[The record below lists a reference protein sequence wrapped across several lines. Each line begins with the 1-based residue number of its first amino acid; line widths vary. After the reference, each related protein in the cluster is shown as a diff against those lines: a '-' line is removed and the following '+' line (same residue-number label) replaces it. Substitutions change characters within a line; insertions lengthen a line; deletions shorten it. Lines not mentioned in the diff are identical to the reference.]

1 MKKKMKISDI
11 ILPNKSINYFVMTV
25 MMFGMISGSIFLM
38 MLSKSDKGLVTE
50 QIGSFFEKVSNGS
63 IQFGLAL
70 RNSLIFNYLFVFIIW
85 GLGLS
90 MIGLIVN
97 IFITY
102 IKGFLVGFSVSSI
115 FLTYGYKGI
124 PASIIYVFPSQIFSV
139 IVVSVLSIYSIMFSF
154 SLLRVIF
161 SKRGNHKV
169 MIKRYL
175 IILMMAIVVCF
186 ISSLLEVYAFPNI
199 LKLFVKIYIS

>member
-1 MKKKMKISDI
+1 MKISDI

-25 MMFGMISGSIFLM
+25 MMFGVISGSIFLM
-38 MLSKSDKGLVTE
+38 MLSESDKGLVTE
-50 QIGSFFEKVSNGS
+50 QIGNFFEKVSNGS

-70 RNSLIFNYLFVFIIW
+70 RNSLIFNYLFVFI
-85 GLGLS
+85 
-90 MIGLIVN
+90 
-97 IFITY
+97 FITY
-102 IKGFLVGFSVSSI
+102 IKCFLVGFSVSYI

-124 PASIIYVFPSQIFSV
+124 PASIIYVFPSQVFSI

-175 IILMMAIVVCF
+175 IILMMAIVTCF
-186 ISSLLEVYAFPNI
+186 ISSLLEVYAFPYI

>member
-1 MKKKMKISDI
+1 MKISDI

-50 QIGSFFEKVSNGS
+50 QIGNFFEKVSNGS

-124 PASIIYVFPSQIFSV
+124 PASIIYVFPSQVFSI

>member
-1 MKKKMKISDI
+1 MKISDI

-50 QIGSFFEKVSNGS
+50 QIGNFFEKVSNGS
-63 IQFGLAL
+63 IQYGLAL
-70 RNSLIFNYLFVFIIW
+70 KNSLIFNYLFVFIIW

-115 FLTYGYKGI
+115 FLTYGFKGI
-124 PASIIYVFPSQIFSV
+124 PASIIYVFPSQVFSI